1 MKICLY
7 ICNEIKTQKEMK
19 TNNNT
24 LLSKMESIISGIAG
38 SPCEVV
44 VLGKGRV
51 YLSIIFDGNQ
61 TLACQKLA
69 QFFGAKFDTY
79 EYDEELDA
87 TYAGVTL
94 E

>member
-1 MKICLY
+1 MTTKK
-7 ICNEIKTQKEMK
+7 NA
-19 TNNNT
+19 
-24 LLSKMESIISGIAG
+24 LLSKMENMIAGIAG

-44 VLGKGRV
+44 VLGKGRI
-51 YLSIIFDGNQ
+51 YLSIIFDGNK
-61 TLACQKLA
+61 TLACEKLA

-87 TYAGVTL
+87 TYAGLTL